1 MKRILTYLGVAVVA
15 VILLLSVAAT
25 VQYQSPTGR
34 GSDWTIAA
42 NDAPLNWK
50 FQADYILGSGEDLSV
65 AVENAWAAGNLN
77 VQLSKGTFAVETA
90 LDGVEGCSLS
100 GMGKDT
106 TLTWDHTLASV
117 INFSGLTWFE
127 LHDFKLSIDT
137 VGAGGASG
145 TINIYNCGTFDIDGV
160 HIINSS
166 YNAAT
171 TQVGIYID
179 SNSAQTPAAQI
190 RNGTIQ
196 AVAYG
201 IYIGDTATYDMV
213 KIHDMVFRTSK
224 YQAIYLERALDTTI
238 YDCWFYICDMSGT
251 SGAIYQASGS
261 GTTTI
266 ENIIIAHAGNSAA
279 VTSYGICVAG
289 GGLLLSDSHIV
300 GSAGPGL
307 YAVGTT
313 AMVVVNG
320 CDFNGNG
327 YNTAGTDAN
336 RSNILIDTG
345 AKVSVNG
352 SNMQTSAS
360 ATNLRPKYHFY
371 SSGGKF
377 LSVQDCLDNF
387 DHVVQVTTFYGYA
400 TNPEVLIFKGN
411 RNYIGSGEIRT
422 VSKPITGGAMGTV
435 TSIQNLF
442 GGDVL
447 ITEAYISLTA
457 ESADAPTYDMGTDDD
472 GAGAPS
478 VGNNLF
484 EAVADT
490 AGYYSS
496 TVAASGGT
504 QTVPIV
510 WPTTGNDWVN
520 FIITDANG
528 VATAGVITI
537 TVIGK

>member
-1 MKRILTYLGVAVVA
+1 MKRVLKYLGVAVVSI
-15 VILLLSVAAT
+15 ILLLSIAST
-25 VQYQSPTGR
+25 VQYQAPTGR

-50 FQADYILGSGEDLSV
+50 FQADYILSSGEDLSV
-65 AVENAWAAGNLN
+65 AVESAWAAGNLN
-77 VQLSKGTFAVETA
+77 VQLSKGSFAVGTA
-90 LDGVEGCSLS
+90 LDGVEGCSLR

-127 LHDFKLSIDT
+127 LHDFKLSIDA

-224 YQAIYLERALDTTI
+224 YQALYLERALDTTI
-238 YDCWFYICDMSGT
+238 YDSWFYICDMSGT
-251 SGAIYQASGS
+251 TGAIYQASGS

-266 ENIIIAHAGNSAA
+266 ENIMIAHAGNSAA

-327 YNTAGTDAN
+327 YNTSGTDAN

-371 SSGGKF
+371 SSGGKY

-387 DHVVQVTTFYGYA
+387 DHVVQVTTYYGYA
-400 TNPEVLIFKGN
+400 ANPEVVSFQNN
-411 RNYIGSGEIRT
+411 RNYVGAGEVKT
-422 VSKPITGGAMGTV
+422 YSESLADDAEITLLTGRAGFGKVIFGDSAEYSDFYFTSVGVVTLVDNTANVVNTDTDTKYCVYDAGDGPSVKNRSGGALTV
-435 TSIQNLF
+435 TVQ
-442 GGDVL
+442 VC
-447 ITEAYISLTA
+447 Y
-457 ESADAPTYDMGTDDD
+457 
-472 GAGAPS
+472 
-478 VGNNLF
+478 
-484 EAVADT
+484 
-490 AGYYSS
+490 
-496 TVAASGGT
+496 
-504 QTVPIV
+504 Q
-510 WPTTGNDWVN
+510 
-520 FIITDANG
+520 
-528 VATAGVITI
+528 
-537 TVIGK
+537 